1 MTDEFIK
8 FMESAKTNHLKQQ
21 KITMQKQKFWTR
33 VRNVFR
39 PDKNNGLNQKEIN
52 VLQKLKDK
60 EEFKDTLFEPLQMY
74 YLMVRKYGN
83 TDVARW
89 VAEFLNDE
97 ASEESVDEGFSEIN
111 NFVSLCS
118 LQARKHDLYKAHYL
132 IALLSPH
139 RSSTDQNKHGL
150 SNYSS
155 YSLIPQ
161 QSPTKKEEAVKIEK
175 KVEPSVEVKIETK
188 ETAPVEVVAEVVPT
202 QSKMPKSFVAYSY
215 NHPLAKGKLYSTKLF
230 HDVWELLPDSFTRQS
245 ALILLEQNNIG
256 SGAFL
261 HRIIK
266 ECSKDQF
273 LIKPHSGYY
282 EKTVSRLGSKIESE
296 SSIEVEQPVNYKIM
310 EEKIKQPVRKLEVV
324 NYQRN
329 KSDVVYS
336 PEDWITVDAA
346 QIEFGLNKKYLINLV
361 NYHQLKTVG
370 KTLVNGKWTCVVN
383 YGELKDFCDYKEK
396 VAERDGHQRDCQSC
410 GHAFNA
416 WNDNVNICRPCMSGA

>member
-1 MTDEFIK
+1 
-8 FMESAKTNHLKQQ
+8 
-21 KITMQKQKFWTR
+21 MQKQKFWTR
-33 VRNVFR
+33 VRNVFN
-39 PDKNNGLNQKEIN
+39 PDNNNGLNQKEIDA
-52 VLQKLKDK
+52 LQKLKDK

-74 YLMVRKYGN
+74 SLMAQKYGMA
-83 TDVARW
+83 DVALW
-89 VAEFLNDE
+89 VAELLNDE
-97 ASEESVDEGFSEIN
+97 LTIEMADEEFEQIN
-111 NFVSLCS
+111 DFIILCS
-118 LQARKHDLYKAHYL
+118 QQAKRHDLGKAQYFF
-132 IALLSPH
+132 ALFSAH
-139 RSSTDQNKHGL
+139 RTSTAVNKSRKLH
-150 SNYSS
+150 SNIRK
-155 YSLIPQ
+155 LFPAEQ
-161 QSPTKKEEAVKIEK
+161 DVTVKIEK
-175 KVEPSVEVKIETK
+175 KVEPSVEAKIEKK
-188 ETAPVEVVAEVVPT
+188 EIEPVEVVAEVVT
-202 QSKMPKSFVAYSY
+202 AQSKMPKSFIEYSY

-261 HRIIK
+261 HRIIQ
-266 ECSKDQF
+266 ECTNDQF

-296 SSIEVEQPVNYKIM
+296 ASIEVEQPVNYKIM
-310 EEKIKQPVRKLEVV
+310 EEKIKQPVRKLEMV
-324 NYQRN
+324 NYQRK

-416 WNDNVNICRPCMSGA
+416 WNDNVNICRSCMSGA